1 MSDNRI
7 SNMYARVCSRMLT
20 YADVLRRMETQ
31 LLALEEEEVIRDSDD
46 EGDDEFVTG
55 DVKEAMAQDRSRTI
69 LVP

>member
-1 MSDNRI
+1 
-7 SNMYARVCSRMLT
+7 
-20 YADVLRRMETQ
+20 METQ

-69 LVP
+69 LLP